1 MGKRLGIMGGTFNP
15 IHNGH
20 LAIAGM
26 ARRELQLDVVWFM
39 PTGDSPHKRVD
50 VPGWQRLQ
58 MVELALAGMEG
69 FTVSDMEVRRAGR
82 SYTCDTLR
90 AIHACEPGVELVFIL
105 GGDMFLDIPS
115 WREPGEIIALAALAA
130 APRPG
135 EDVVRLEHMAHY
147 LRATFGARVDV
158 LRGMGPDISSTEI
171 RGMVRAGRDISALVP
186 PAVAK
191 YISDNKLYTAR
202 EI

>member
-1 MGKRLGIMGGTFNP
+1 MATRLGIMGGTFNP

-20 LAIAGM
+20 LAIADL
-26 ARRELQLDVVWFM
+26 ARRELRLDEVRFM

-50 VPGWQRLQ
+50 VPGWQRLR
-58 MVELALAGMEG
+58 MVELALRGRPG
-69 FTVSDMEVRRAGR
+69 FTASDMEVRRAGR

-90 AIHACEPGVELVFIL
+90 AIHAREPDVELVFIL
-105 GGDMFLDIPS
+105 GGDMFMDIPT

-135 EDVVRLEHMAHY
+135 EDVTRLEHMARY
-147 LRATFGARVDV
+147 LRETFGARVDV
-158 LRGMGPDISSTEI
+158 LRGMGPEISSTEI

-186 PAVAK
+186 PNVAA
-191 YISDNKLYTAR
+191 YISDNELYKER

>member
-1 MGKRLGIMGGTFNP
+1 MATRLGIMGGTFNP

-20 LAIAGM
+20 LAIADL
-26 ARRELQLDVVWFM
+26 ARRELRLDEVRFM

-50 VPGWQRLQ
+50 VPGWQRLR
-58 MVELALAGMEG
+58 MVELALRGRPG
-69 FTVSDMEVRRAGR
+69 FTASDMEVRRAGR

-90 AIHACEPGVELVFIL
+90 ELHAREPGAELVFIL
-105 GGDMFLDIPS
+105 GGDMFCDIPS
-115 WREPGEIIALAALAA
+115 WRAPGDIIALAELAA

-135 EDVVRLEHMAHY
+135 EDVARLEHMAQY
-147 LRATFGARVDV
+147 LRAMFGARVNV

-186 PAVAK
+186 PNVAA
-191 YISDNKLYTAR
+191 YISDNELYKER